1 MSSWPQA
8 ILQLEGGDLVL
19 VKASRGLH
27 FEKIVAELLKGGDE

>member
-8 ILQLEGGDLVL
+8 IFSQGGDLVL

-27 FEKIVAELLKGGDE
+27 FEKCGRVAEGWR